1 MTRLAEIEA
10 HAAGMA
16 ELLDIVAAMRSLAG
30 MRMQEAWRMLPG
42 IRRYGEALTGA
53 IGRAL
58 PLLPD
63 GPALGWHAAG
73 KRALIL
79 CAAEHGFVGGLNEK
93 LLEAAGAARRDGDL
107 LFILGSRGAVAA
119 EERELKPF
127 WSAPLATRCA
137 GAHETA
143 RSLAAELYR
152 LMSKGGIGRVELI
165 FARAEPSESSRV
177 ERRLLLPLDLSPLK
191 TPADRMQ
198 PPLHNLDPQP
208 LLEKL
213 VFEYVLGVLTE
224 TTVEAIAAENAARFA
239 AMQAAH
245 DNVTKTLGTL
255 KRQASQVRQTEIT
268 TELLELISGS
278 GALRPTEGKRRSPL
292 RDELPN

>member
-16 ELLDIVAAMRSLAG
+16 ALLDIVAAMRSMAG
-30 MRMQEAWRMLPG
+30 MRMQEAWRTLPG

-58 PLLPD
+58 PLLPPSPTFS
-63 GPALGWHAAG
+63 GAATG

-79 CAAEHGFVGGLNEK
+79 CAAEHGFVGGLNER
-93 LLEAAGAARRDGDL
+93 LLEAAESTRRPGDL
-107 LFILGSRGAVAA
+107 FFVLGSRGAVSA
-119 EERELKPF
+119 EERGLKPY

-137 GAHETA
+137 GAQETA
-143 RSLAAELYR
+143 RRLAAELYR
-152 LMSKGGIGRVELI
+152 LMSEGRIGCIELI
-165 FARAEPSESSRV
+165 FARAEPSEAPRV
-177 ERRLLLPLDLSPLK
+177 EKRFLLPLDLSPEPRL
-191 TPADRMQ
+191 Q
-198 PPLHNLDPQP
+198 PPLHNLSPQQ

-213 VFEYVLGVLTE
+213 VFEYILGFLTE
-224 TTVEAIAAENAARFA
+224 TIVEAIAAENAARFA

-245 DNVTKTLGTL
+245 DNVGKALETL
-255 KRQASQVRQTEIT
+255 KRQAGQVRQTEIT

-278 GALRPTEGKRRSPL
+278 GALGRTEMKRRP
-292 RDELPN
+292 